1 MDLFGLLYLFFRLS
15 PFIVACFFSL
25 ISVFNSDLKGFIYL
39 VGLIFSTAITMG
51 SGAVFTYII
60 PSPSDMASSALSGAK
75 GALSGA
81 IGTLPATLKGTA
93 STVTSAASAVTSAAS
108 AVTSTTDKSTAT
120 EDIPPV
126 CNTLSLGGFSG
137 FSKVPLSTAVLSYT
151 FFYLVYTIGKN
162 NMALYNIPT
171 LILFP
176 LLILSDIGWNVQNG
190 CYPLLAC
197 VMSLIIAGGIG
208 VLWSFIV
215 SEFMPNMQYLIVGS
229 NREMCM
235 KPNDQTLICTED

>member
-1 MDLFGLLYLFFRLS
+1 MDLFGLFYLFFRLS
-15 PFIVACFFSL
+15 PFIIASFFSL
-25 ISVFNSDLKGFIYL
+25 ISLFNSDLKGFIYL

-51 SGAVFTYII
+51 FGESISKTAF
-60 PSPSDMASSALSGAK
+60 SDFGTGKKEEPVAPVGTATVVAK
-75 GALSGA
+75 GGA
-81 IGTLPATLKGTA
+81 IFKGG
-93 STVTSAASAVTSAAS
+93 AASVG
-108 AVTSTTDKSTAT
+108 
-120 EDIPPV
+120 EIPPV

-151 FFYLVYTIGKN
+151 FFYLVYVIGKN

-176 LLILSDIGWNVQNG
+176 LLILSDMGWNIQNG

-197 VMSLIIAGGIG
+197 VISLVVAGGIG
-208 VLWSFIV
+208 VLWSYIV
-215 SEFMPNMQYLIVGS
+215 SVYMPNMQYLIVGS

-235 KPNDQTLICTED
+235 KPSDQTLICTED

>member
-15 PFIVACFFSL
+15 PFIIASFFSL

-39 VGLIFSTAITMG
+39 VGLIFATALTMG
-51 SGAVFTYII
+51 IGGSFQTFAFPDFPDAKAPSSLNVNVPTITSSVTNPITGAMHGGKFT
-60 PSPSDMASSALSGAK
+60 MFGGQA
-75 GALSGA
+75 
-81 IGTLPATLKGTA
+81 
-93 STVTSAASAVTSAAS
+93 
-108 AVTSTTDKSTAT
+108 TSTS
-120 EDIPPV
+120 IPPV

-151 FFYLVYTIGKN
+151 FFYLVYTIGQY

-176 LLILSDIGWNVQNG
+176 LLILSDMGWNIQNG
-190 CYPLLAC
+190 CYPVIAC
-197 VMSLIIAGGIG
+197 IISLIVAGGLG

-215 SEFMPNMQYLIVGS
+215 STYMPKMQYLIVGS

-235 KPNDQTLICTED
+235 RPSDQTLICTED

>member
-15 PFIVACFFSL
+15 PFIIASFFSL

-39 VGLIFSTAITMG
+39 VGLIFATALTMG
-51 SGAVFTYII
+51 IGNSIQTYVFPDFPDTKPATNSGST
-60 PSPSDMASSALSGAK
+60 
-75 GALSGA
+75 
-81 IGTLPATLKGTA
+81 GTLVQP
-93 STVTSAASAVTSAAS
+93 
-108 AVTSTTDKSTAT
+108 TTINPIHGVGKFAMFGGQVNTT
-120 EDIPPV
+120 GIPPV

-151 FFYLVYTIGKN
+151 FFYLVYTIGQH

-176 LLILSDIGWNVQNG
+176 LLILSDMGWNIQNG
-190 CYPLLAC
+190 CYPVIAC
-197 VMSLIIAGGIG
+197 VLSLIVAGGLG

-215 SEFMPNMQYLIVGS
+215 SIYMPKMQYLIVGS

-235 KPNDQTLICTED
+235 RPSDQTLICTED

>member
-15 PFIVACFFSL
+15 PFIVASFFSL
-25 ISVFNSDLKGFIYL
+25 ISIFNSDLKGFIYL

-51 SGAVFTYII
+51 TGNLI
-60 PSPSDMASSALSGAK
+60 PFSFPSASSD
-75 GALSGA
+75 
-81 IGTLPATLKGTA
+81 
-93 STVTSAASAVTSAAS
+93 AA
-108 AVTSTTDKSTAT
+108 TTDAATTAATTAATIATAATAT
-120 EDIPPV
+120 AATIATAATATTTAANIATAATQSSPTSIPPV

-176 LLILSDIGWNVQNG
+176 ILILSDIGWNVQNG
-190 CYPLLAC
+190 CYPLLGC
-197 VMSLIIAGGIG
+197 VVSLLVAGGIG
-208 VLWSFIV
+208 VLWSYIV
-215 SEFMPNMQYLIVGS
+215 SIYMPDFQYLIVGS

-235 KPNDQTLICTED
+235 RPSDQTLICTQD

>member
-1 MDLFGLLYLFFRLS
+1 MDLFGLFYLFFRLS
-15 PFIVACFFSL
+15 PFIIASFFSL

-51 SGAVFTYII
+51 FGTTFKSAF
-60 PSPSDMASSALSGAK
+60 SDF
-75 GALSGA
+75 
-81 IGTLPATLKGTA
+81 GTG
-93 STVTSAASAVTSAAS
+93 
-108 AVTSTTDKSTAT
+108 STTIPDPDESNANAPIIKGGKSFFRGGESTKVG
-120 EDIPPV
+120 EIPPV
-126 CNTLSLGGFSG
+126 CNTLSLGGFTG

-151 FFYLVYTIGKN
+151 FFYLVYTIGKYD
-162 NMALYNIPT
+162 MALYNIPT
-171 LILFP
+171 LIFFP
-176 LLILSDIGWNVQNG
+176 LVILSDMGWNIKNG

-197 VMSLIIAGGIG
+197 VMSLVVAGGIG

-215 SEFMPNMQYLIVGS
+215 SQYMPNMQYIIVGS

>member
-15 PFIVACFFSL
+15 PFIVASFFSL
-25 ISVFNSDLKGFIYL
+25 ISIFNSDLKGFIYL

-51 SGAVFTYII
+51 TGNLI
-60 PSPSDMASSALSGAK
+60 PFSFPSASSDA
-75 GALSGA
+75 
-81 IGTLPATLKGTA
+81 ATTA
-93 STVTSAASAVTSAAS
+93 ATIDAATTAA
-108 AVTSTTDKSTAT
+108 TAT
-120 EDIPPV
+120 AATAATIATAATNIATAATNIATAATQSSPTSIPPV

-176 LLILSDIGWNVQNG
+176 ILILSDIGWNVQNG
-190 CYPLLAC
+190 CYPLLGC
-197 VMSLIIAGGIG
+197 VVSLLVAGGIG
-208 VLWSFIV
+208 VLWSYIV
-215 SEFMPNMQYLIVGS
+215 SIYMPDFQYLIVGS

-235 KPNDQTLICTED
+235 RPSDQTLICTQD

>member
-15 PFIVACFFSL
+15 PFIIASFFSL

-51 SGAVFTYII
+51 AGTTFKSLFSDFGTGSTEIPAPNVQNTSSTVSSTAVTTN
-60 PSPSDMASSALSGAK
+60 SSTVAK
-75 GALSGA
+75 GG
-81 IGTLPATLKGTA
+81 
-93 STVTSAASAVTSAAS
+93 
-108 AVTSTTDKSTAT
+108 KSFFGGGPTKVG
-120 EDIPPV
+120 EIPPV
-126 CNTLSLGGFSG
+126 CNTLSLGGFTG

-151 FFYLVYTIGKN
+151 FFYLVYTIGKHD
-162 NMALYNIPT
+162 MALYNIPT
-171 LILFP
+171 LIFFP
-176 LLILSDIGWNVQNG
+176 IVILSDMGWNIKNG

-197 VMSLIIAGGIG
+197 AMSLVVAGGIG

-215 SEFMPNMQYLIVGS
+215 STYMPNMQYIIVGS

>member
-1 MDLFGLLYLFFRLS
+1 MDLFGLIYLFFRLS
-15 PFIVACFFSL
+15 PFIIASFFSL

-39 VGLIFSTAITMG
+39 VGLIFTTAITMG
-51 SGAVFTYII
+51 SGTLVTFSFPAYDKKDTS
-60 PSPSDMASSALSGAK
+60 SPGLSAATSSAAPAATSSA
-75 GALSGA
+75 ATAAAVSS
-81 IGTLPATLKGTA
+81 PATTP
-93 STVTSAASAVTSAAS
+93 STSISS
-108 AVTSTTDKSTAT
+108 DG
-120 EDIPPV
+120 IPPV

-176 LLILSDIGWNVQNG
+176 ILILSDIGWNVQNG

-197 VMSLIIAGGIG
+197 VVSLIVAGGLG
-208 VLWSFIV
+208 VLWSYII
-215 SEFMPNMQYLIVGS
+215 SIYMPNMQYLIVGS

-235 KPNDQTLICTED
+235 KPSDQTLICTDD

>member
-15 PFIVACFFSL
+15 PFIVASFFSL

-51 SGAVFTYII
+51 SGTLLETVV
-60 PSPSDMASSALSGAK
+60 PSGA
-75 GALSGA
+75 
-81 IGTLPATLKGTA
+81 
-93 STVTSAASAVTSAAS
+93 ST
-108 AVTSTTDKSTAT
+108 STAT
-120 EDIPPV
+120 NPSTTAITSTATTVGAPAGTTGTAAPTASVTTNSGGIQPV

-176 LLILSDIGWNVQNG
+176 VLILSDMGWNVQNG
-190 CYPLLAC
+190 CYPLLSC
-197 VMSLIIAGGIG
+197 VVSLIVAGGIG
-208 VLWSFIV
+208 VLWSYII
-215 SEFMPNMQYLIVGS
+215 SIYMPNMQYLIVGS

-235 KPNDQTLICTED
+235 KPSDQTLICTDD

>member
-15 PFIVACFFSL
+15 PFIIASFFSL

-51 SGAVFTYII
+51 AGTTFKSLFSDFGTGSTEI
-60 PSPSDMASSALSGAK
+60 PAPVSSTGNGS
-75 GALSGA
+75 
-81 IGTLPATLKGTA
+81 ATNGPTKVG
-93 STVTSAASAVTSAAS
+93 
-108 AVTSTTDKSTAT
+108 
-120 EDIPPV
+120 EIPPV
-126 CNTLSLGGFSG
+126 CNTLSLGGFTG

-151 FFYLVYTIGKN
+151 FFYLVYTIGKHD
-162 NMALYNIPT
+162 MALYNIPT
-171 LILFP
+171 LIFFP
-176 LLILSDIGWNVQNG
+176 IVILSDMGWNIKNG

-197 VMSLIIAGGIG
+197 AMSLVVAGGIG

-215 SEFMPNMQYLIVGS
+215 STYMPNMQYIIVGS

>member
-15 PFIVACFFSL
+15 PFIIASFFSL

-51 SGAVFTYII
+51 AGTTFKSLFSDFGTGSTEI
-60 PSPSDMASSALSGAK
+60 PEP
-75 GALSGA
+75 
-81 IGTLPATLKGTA
+81 
-93 STVTSAASAVTSAAS
+93 SAVDNTGKKLGG
-108 AVTSTTDKSTAT
+108 KSFFGGGPTKVG
-120 EDIPPV
+120 EIPPV
-126 CNTLSLGGFSG
+126 CNTLSLGGFTG

-151 FFYLVYTIGKN
+151 FFYLVYTIGKHD
-162 NMALYNIPT
+162 MALYNIPT
-171 LILFP
+171 LIFFP
-176 LLILSDIGWNVQNG
+176 IVILSDMGWNIKNG

-197 VMSLIIAGGIG
+197 AMSLVVAGGIG

-215 SEFMPNMQYLIVGS
+215 STYMPNMQYIIVGS

>member
-15 PFIVACFFSL
+15 PFIVASFFSL

-51 SGAVFTYII
+51 SGTLLETVV
-60 PSPSDMASSALSGAK
+60 PSGTGSGA
-75 GALSGA
+75 
-81 IGTLPATLKGTA
+81 ATNP
-93 STVTSAASAVTSAAS
+93 STS
-108 AVTSTTDKSTAT
+108 STAT
-120 EDIPPV
+120 TVGTTAAAAPTASVTTNSGGIQPV

-176 LLILSDIGWNVQNG
+176 VLILSDMGWNVQNG
-190 CYPLLAC
+190 CYPLLSC
-197 VMSLIIAGGIG
+197 VVSLIVAGGIG
-208 VLWSFIV
+208 VLWSYII
-215 SEFMPNMQYLIVGS
+215 SIYMPNMQYLIVGS

-235 KPNDQTLICTED
+235 KPSDQTLICTDD

>member
-1 MDLFGLLYLFFRLS
+1 MDLFGLIYLFFRLS
-15 PFIVACFFSL
+15 PFIIASFFSL

-39 VGLIFSTAITMG
+39 VGLIFTTAITMG
-51 SGAVFTYII
+51 SGTLVPFSFPNYDKTDTSSTAPAV
-60 PSPSDMASSALSGAK
+60 LSG
-75 GALSGA
+75 G
-81 IGTLPATLKGTA
+81 
-93 STVTSAASAVTSAAS
+93 TVTASAVIPSAAPTSAVSPAAATPS
-108 AVTSTTDKSTAT
+108 TSISSDG
-120 EDIPPV
+120 IPPV

-176 LLILSDIGWNVQNG
+176 ILILSDIGWNVQNG

-197 VMSLIIAGGIG
+197 VVSLIVAGGLG
-208 VLWSFIV
+208 VLWSYII
-215 SEFMPNMQYLIVGS
+215 SIYMPNMQYLIVGS

-235 KPNDQTLICTED
+235 KPSDQTLICTDD

>member
-15 PFIVACFFSL
+15 PFIVASFFSL

-51 SGAVFTYII
+51 TGHLI
-60 PSPSDMASSALSGAK
+60 PFSFPSTSSD
-75 GALSGA
+75 
-81 IGTLPATLKGTA
+81 TA
-93 STVTSAASAVTSAAS
+93 STVANAAVGASAVAAATSIITPTS
-108 AVTSTTDKSTAT
+108 STTSSSPTT
-120 EDIPPV
+120 SGGIPPV

-162 NMALYNIPT
+162 NMGLYNIPT

-176 LLILSDIGWNVQNG
+176 ILILSDIGWNVQNG
-190 CYPLLAC
+190 CYPLLGC
-197 VMSLIIAGGIG
+197 VVSLLVAGGIG
-208 VLWSFIV
+208 VFWSYIV
-215 SEFMPNMQYLIVGS
+215 SIYMPDFQYLIVGS

-235 KPNDQTLICTED
+235 RPSDQTLICTQD

>member
-15 PFIVACFFSL
+15 PFIIASFFSL

-51 SGAVFTYII
+51 TGTAFKSLFSDFGTGSTEI
-60 PSPSDMASSALSGAK
+60 PEPKVSSAPTTGPSGPT
-75 GALSGA
+75 GPTG
-81 IGTLPATLKGTA
+81 PATGPSGPTGPSKGG
-93 STVTSAASAVTSAAS
+93 
-108 AVTSTTDKSTAT
+108 KSFFGGGPTKVG
-120 EDIPPV
+120 EIPPV
-126 CNTLSLGGFSG
+126 CNTLSLGGFTG

-151 FFYLVYTIGKN
+151 FFYLVYTIGKHD
-162 NMALYNIPT
+162 MALYNIPT
-171 LILFP
+171 LIFFP
-176 LLILSDIGWNVQNG
+176 IVILSDMGWNIKNG

-197 VMSLIIAGGIG
+197 AMSLVVAGGIG

-215 SEFMPNMQYLIVGS
+215 STYMPNMQYIIVGS

>member
-1 MDLFGLLYLFFRLS
+1 MDLFGLFYLFFRLS
-15 PFIVACFFSL
+15 PFIIASFFSL
-25 ISVFNSDLKGFIYL
+25 VSLFNSDLKGFIYL

-51 SGAVFTYII
+51 FGGSI
-60 PSPSDMASSALSGAK
+60 S
-75 GALSGA
+75 
-81 IGTLPATLKGTA
+81 
-93 STVTSAASAVTSAAS
+93 
-108 AVTSTTDKSTAT
+108 STAFSDFGTGTGTGTGKIEADAEKPIITTGDQTKKT
-120 EDIPPV
+120 EGGKYFFKGGAPSVGEIPPV

-151 FFYLVYTIGKN
+151 FFYLVYVIGKN

-176 LLILSDIGWNVQNG
+176 ILILSDMGWNIQNG

-197 VMSLIIAGGIG
+197 VISLIVAGGIG
-208 VLWSFIV
+208 VLWSYIV
-215 SEFMPNMQYLIVGS
+215 EKYMPNMQYLIVGS

-235 KPNDQTLICTED
+235 KPSDQTLICTED

>member
-15 PFIVACFFSL
+15 PFIIASFFSL

-51 SGAVFTYII
+51 AGTLVPFSF
-60 PSPSDMASSALSGAK
+60 PASSSDSTA
-75 GALSGA
+75 
-81 IGTLPATLKGTA
+81 PASAPPAPAPA
-93 STVTSAASAVTSAAS
+93 STPPAPAAPAPAAPAIS
-108 AVTSTTDKSTAT
+108 TSTGG
-120 EDIPPV
+120 IPPV

-171 LILFP
+171 LIVFP
-176 LLILSDIGWNVQNG
+176 ILILSDMGWNVQNG

-197 VMSLIIAGGIG
+197 VVSLIVAGGIG
-208 VLWSFIV
+208 VLWSYII
-215 SEFMPNMQYLIVGS
+215 SIYMPNMQYLIVGS

-235 KPNDQTLICTED
+235 KPSDQTLICTDD

>member
-15 PFIVACFFSL
+15 PFIIASFFSL

-51 SGAVFTYII
+51 AGTLVPFSF
-60 PSPSDMASSALSGAK
+60 PASSSDSTSSTPTAANLV
-75 GALSGA
+75 
-81 IGTLPATLKGTA
+81 A
-93 STVTSAASAVTSAAS
+93 STPPAPAPTAAPAIS
-108 AVTSTTDKSTAT
+108 TSTGG
-120 EDIPPV
+120 IPPV

-171 LILFP
+171 LIVFP
-176 LLILSDIGWNVQNG
+176 ILILSDMGWNVQNG

-197 VMSLIIAGGIG
+197 VVSLIVAGGIG
-208 VLWSFIV
+208 VLWSYII
-215 SEFMPNMQYLIVGS
+215 SIYMPNMQYLIVGS

-235 KPNDQTLICTED
+235 KPSDQTLICTDD

>member
-15 PFIVACFFSL
+15 PFIIASFFSL

-51 SGAVFTYII
+51 AGTTFKSLFSDFGTGSTEI
-60 PSPSDMASSALSGAK
+60 PAPKDASTPVAGPVISNNGSTSVVAK
-75 GALSGA
+75 GSSG
-81 IGTLPATLKGTA
+81 G
-93 STVTSAASAVTSAAS
+93 
-108 AVTSTTDKSTAT
+108 KSFFGGGPTKVG
-120 EDIPPV
+120 EIPPV
-126 CNTLSLGGFSG
+126 CNTLSLGGFTG

-151 FFYLVYTIGKN
+151 FFYLVYTIGKHD
-162 NMALYNIPT
+162 MALYNIPT
-171 LILFP
+171 LIFFP
-176 LLILSDIGWNVQNG
+176 IVILSDMGWNIKNG

-197 VMSLIIAGGIG
+197 AMSLVVAGGIG

-215 SEFMPNMQYLIVGS
+215 STYMPNMQYIIVGS

>member
-15 PFIVACFFSL
+15 PFLIASFFSL

-51 SGAVFTYII
+51 T
-60 PSPSDMASSALSGAK
+60 
-75 GALSGA
+75 
-81 IGTLPATLKGTA
+81 GTA
-93 STVTSAASAVTSAAS
+93 FKSLFSDFGTGSTEIPEPNSTGSNAPVINGANASKGG
-108 AVTSTTDKSTAT
+108 KSFFGGGPTKVG
-120 EDIPPV
+120 EIPPV
-126 CNTLSLGGFSG
+126 CNTLSLGGFTG

-151 FFYLVYTIGKN
+151 FFYLVYTIGKHD
-162 NMALYNIPT
+162 MALYNIPT
-171 LILFP
+171 LIFFP
-176 LLILSDIGWNVQNG
+176 IVILSDMGWNIKNG

-197 VMSLIIAGGIG
+197 AMSLVVAGGIG

-215 SEFMPNMQYLIVGS
+215 STYMPNMQYIIVGS

>member
-15 PFIVACFFSL
+15 PFIVASFFSL

-51 SGAVFTYII
+51 SGSLLETVV
-60 PSPSDMASSALSGAK
+60 PSESSGTPSTD
-75 GALSGA
+75 
-81 IGTLPATLKGTA
+81 
-93 STVTSAASAVTSAAS
+93 
-108 AVTSTTDKSTAT
+108 TSTAPAVSTAPSAT
-120 EDIPPV
+120 SGTTTNSGGIPPV

-176 LLILSDIGWNVQNG
+176 VLILSDMGWNIQNG
-190 CYPLLAC
+190 CYPLISC
-197 VMSLIIAGGIG
+197 VVSLIVAGGIG
-208 VLWSFIV
+208 VLWSYII
-215 SEFMPNMQYLIVGS
+215 SIYMPNMQYLIVGS

-235 KPNDQTLICTED
+235 KPSDQTLICTDD

>member
-1 MDLFGLLYLFFRLS
+1 MDLFGLFYLFFRLS
-15 PFIVACFFSL
+15 PFIVASFFSL

-51 SGAVFTYII
+51 V
-60 PSPSDMASSALSGAK
+60 
-75 GALSGA
+75 
-81 IGTLPATLKGTA
+81 GTA
-93 STVTSAASAVTSAAS
+93 FKSLFSDFGTGYTELQDPNTGATQGGNSFFGGSAKVG
-108 AVTSTTDKSTAT
+108 
-120 EDIPPV
+120 EIPPV
-126 CNTLSLGGFSG
+126 CNTLSLGGFTG

-151 FFYLVYTIGKN
+151 FFYLVYTIGKHD
-162 NMALYNIPT
+162 MALYNIPT
-171 LILFP
+171 LIFFP
-176 LLILSDIGWNVQNG
+176 LVILSDMGWNIKNG

-197 VMSLIIAGGIG
+197 AMSLVVAGGIG

-215 SEFMPNMQYLIVGS
+215 STYMPNMQYIIVGS